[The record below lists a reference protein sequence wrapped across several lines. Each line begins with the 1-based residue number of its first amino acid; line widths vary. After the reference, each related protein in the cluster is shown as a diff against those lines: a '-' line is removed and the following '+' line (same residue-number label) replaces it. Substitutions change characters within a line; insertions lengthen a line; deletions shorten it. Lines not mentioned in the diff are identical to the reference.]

1 MSDMFSIGANAIQ
14 LYRHSL
20 TTVSNNIA
28 NLNTEG
34 YSRQVTD
41 VSESA
46 PVERGNIFL
55 GTGARLEGVVRAYDE
70 YTESSLRNSNSDL
83 ETQQPQVK
91 YANRIIDLMG
101 SDTAGLTS
109 ALDQFFA
116 SASALSTDPAST
128 TQRGVFLRDGDIP
141 VSYTHLTLPT
151 IYSV

>member
-1 MSDMFSIGANAIQ
+1 MI
-14 LYRHSL
+14 SL
-20 TTVSNNIA
+20 
-28 NLNTEG
+28 
-34 YSRQVTD
+34 
-41 VSESA
+41 
-46 PVERGNIFL
+46 
-55 GTGARLEGVVRAYDE
+55 AYDE

-128 TQRGVFLRDGDIP
+128 TQRGVFLRDGDILAARFRE
-141 VSYTHLTLPT
+141 VSGGLSDIEAETRAEVNQQVAIMNSLTEQMVLVNKQLARKSNAAKQPPGLLDT
-151 IYSV
+151 RRPFA